1 MPINSGFYNSVNGDR
16 VYDADQFGSLFDGII
31 SDGVF
36 PNVGDKF
43 FVRPIANSMNIF
55 VGSGKAW
62 LNRRWVENTGD
73 ETLAVQAANA
83 TLDRID
89 SVVLSVDISKAVR
102 GAKLEI
108 IKGTASATPNP
119 PLIPSDGEKKYMILA
134 NIRVVKNA
142 RAIGAESI
150 TNFVGSSLTPY
161 VSGPVS
167 TINLNSLQAKLQGE
181 FDNWF
186 QTVRDALQNAGGN
199 TSTDVANL
207 KASDNAQNTKISQL
221 ETRAGQ
227 IESSVTN
234 VSSKLNTSSTF
245 YDMVNISH
253 FGMHNSVY
261 RGASLG
267 TNVSNYMSNIR
278 NGTFSGMYLGDY
290 WTYAGIN
297 WRIVAFNYFYGVGG
311 TPIQQHHVVV
321 VPDKALYSAPL
332 HETNPFTGSYLDHT
346 INKSGLDQAVR
357 MAQSAFGANN
367 LMKGWTRVSQGINTN
382 GTVISYTWYSSYAML
397 LDETMVFGRR
407 LMGAGPEGN
416 ALNLGQLPAFERNHT
431 MIFPGYEYWLRDRSH
446 QSTAVYL
453 KSNGEVSTAPIQYG
467 IGIRPYF
474 LIG

>member
-43 FVRPIANSMNIF
+43 FVRPVANTMNIF

-73 ETLAVQAANA
+73 ETLTVQAANA

-161 VSGPVS
+161 VGGPVS
-167 TINLNSLQAKLQGE
+167 TINLDSLQAKLQGE
-181 FDNWF
+181 FNNWF

-221 ETRAGQ
+221 ENRAGQ

-234 VSSKLNTSSTF
+234 VSSKLDTSSTF
-245 YDMVNISH
+245 YNMVSVSH

-267 TNVSNYMSNIR
+267 TSVSNYISSIR
-278 NGTFSGMYLGDY
+278 M
-290 WTYAGIN
+290 
-297 WRIVAFNYFYGVGG
+297 
-311 TPIQQHHVVV
+311 
-321 VPDKALYSAPL
+321 VPSAVCTL
-332 HETNPFTGSYLDHT
+332 VTTGPTL
-346 INKSGLDQAVR
+346 
-357 MAQSAFGANN
+357 
-367 LMKGWTRVSQGINTN
+367 
-382 GTVISYTWYSSYAML
+382 
-397 LDETMVFGRR
+397 
-407 LMGAGPEGN
+407 
-416 ALNLGQLPAFERNHT
+416 
-431 MIFPGYEYWLRDRSH
+431 
-446 QSTAVYL
+446 
-453 KSNGEVSTAPIQYG
+453 VSTGVLQ
-467 IGIRPYF
+467 RSTTSTVSVVR
-474 LIG
+474 LSSSTTW